1 MEGER
6 AVEDEQPGLREMG
19 RLGLSARMKRD
30 TLQVPREAPTS
41 REQELFL
48 QPKKTNSYFLKKL
61 KLMTGQEKVFYSF

>member
-48 QPKKTNSYFLKKL
+48 QLKKKTILIFLKKL
-61 KLMTGQEKVFYSF
+61 